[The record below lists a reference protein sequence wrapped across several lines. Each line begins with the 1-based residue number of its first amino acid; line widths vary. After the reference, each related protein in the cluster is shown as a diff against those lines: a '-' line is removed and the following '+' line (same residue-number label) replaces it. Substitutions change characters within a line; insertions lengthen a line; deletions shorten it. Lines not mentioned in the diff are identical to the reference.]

1 MPRRRA
7 AHGAAWLRLAVTFAT
22 PAILT
27 LGMSEARAQSSGPI
41 FLLQPGLLSADFVSS
56 DAGLGSTT
64 GFNLRFE
71 TRFRTGAGWLNPLIG
86 ASVMPYGTSGLG
98 GRNLN
103 APVVFLGNAFPL
115 LPSGRTNGWLT
126 LQLPVLVYHS
136 YGGGTENTS
145 RLYGRDLYVQLAAYV
160 HVGRKTLHEFG
171 PNWIRL
177 DVYAFLEQNLTP
189 NRNPVSRR
197 KDFFNPTA
205 LFGLSMSFGDQR
217 AQAGAAR

>member
-1 MPRRRA
+1 MPGPGA
-7 AHGAAWLRLAVTFAT
+7 VHGAALLWRTLTAAALAML
-22 PAILT
+22 P
-27 LGMSEARAQSSGPI
+27 LGTSKAGAQSSGPI

-71 TRFRTGAGWLNPLIG
+71 TRFRTRARWLNPLVG

-103 APVVFLGNAFPL
+103 APAIFLGNAFPL
-115 LPSGRTNGWLT
+115 LRSGRTDGWLT
-126 LQLPVLVYHS
+126 LQLPVLVYHT
-136 YGGGTENTS
+136 YGGGSENTS
-145 RLYGRDLYVQLAAYV
+145 RLYGRDLHVQLAAYL

-177 DVYAFLEQNLTP
+177 DAYAFLEQNLTP

-197 KDFFNPTA
+197 KDFFNPMA
-205 LFGLSMSFGDQR
+205 LFGLSLSFGDDR
-217 AQAGAAR
+217 AEDGATR